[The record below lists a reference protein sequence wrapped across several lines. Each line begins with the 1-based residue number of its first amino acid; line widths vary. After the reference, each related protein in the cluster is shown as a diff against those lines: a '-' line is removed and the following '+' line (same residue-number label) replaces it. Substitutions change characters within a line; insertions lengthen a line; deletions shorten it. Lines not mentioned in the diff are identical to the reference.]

1 MIKKLINCFH
11 QIVLRKK
18 IMVKRTTEEKDNPSE
33 DDIRTRLKTLSPML
47 QQEYLENL
55 LKRLSLDPNIRLL
68 CSREVTELYVRRGLL
83 AAAAKTMESAAAFIQ
98 NPNHRRDI
106 YKQAAVLYLRAVSL
120 QLAEDSFRKS
130 LENASE
136 RERPFLKKEFEQI
149 HLTEALA
156 MENSERRA
164 KAVEVYERM
173 LRSNPDPLLQKK
185 INERL
190 VVLYEKL
197 GRIRDHLN
205 LRDSML
211 KQ

>member
-1 MIKKLINCFH
+1 
-11 QIVLRKK
+11 
-18 IMVKRTTEEKDNPSE
+18 MVKRTTEEKDNPSE
-33 DDIRTRLKTLSPML
+33 DDIRMRLKTLSPML

-83 AAAAKTMESAAAFIQ
+83 AAAAKTMGSAAAFIH

-106 YKQAAVLYLRAVSL
+106 YKQAAVLYLRAVDL
-120 QLAEDSFRKS
+120 LMAEDSFRKS
-130 LENASE
+130 LENATE
-136 RERPFLKKEFEQI
+136 RERPFLKKEFENR
-149 HLTEALA
+149 HLTEAMA
-156 MENSERRA
+156 METGGRRA

-173 LRSNPDPLLQKK
+173 LRLNPDPILQRK

-190 VVLYEKL
+190 VSLYEQL

-205 LRDSML
+205 LRDSMK

>member
-1 MIKKLINCFH
+1 
-11 QIVLRKK
+11 
-18 IMVKRTTEEKDNPSE
+18 MVKRTTEEKENPSE
-33 DDIRTRLKTLSPML
+33 DDVRMRLKTLSPML

-55 LKRLSLDPNIRLL
+55 LKRLNLDPNIRLM
-68 CSREVTELYVRRGLL
+68 CSREVTELYVRRGLW
-83 AAAAKTMESAAAFIQ
+83 AGAAKTMESAATFIH

-106 YKQAAVLYLRAVSL
+106 YKQAAVLYLRAVDL
-120 QLAEDSFRKS
+120 LMAEDCFRKS

-136 RERPFLKKEFEQI
+136 RERPFLRKEFENI

-156 MENSERRA
+156 MENGGKRA

-173 LRSNPDPLLQKK
+173 LRLNPEPPLQRK

-205 LRDSML
+205 LRDAML